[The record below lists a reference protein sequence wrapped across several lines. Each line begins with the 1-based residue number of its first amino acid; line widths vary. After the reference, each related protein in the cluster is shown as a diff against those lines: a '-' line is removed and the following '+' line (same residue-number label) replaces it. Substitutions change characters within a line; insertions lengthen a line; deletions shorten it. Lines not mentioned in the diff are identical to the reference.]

1 MKKKSIELTQEQRV
15 ELEEVVKKGQ
25 APARK
30 RQHAQVLLKIDSG
43 EAGPN
48 WSDQQVKEAFD
59 LSLATIWR
67 IRQRFLEHGLTE
79 ALNRRPQPERPEK
92 RKIDGEQEAHLI
104 AVTCSQAPEGHKR
117 WSMRLLADQ
126 LIELGY
132 FEEISHKTV
141 WVALK
146 KMNSNPG

>member
-1 MKKKSIELTQEQRV
+1 MKKKSIELTKEQRA
-15 ELEEVVKKGQ
+15 ELEEIVKKGQ

-30 RQHAQVLLKIDSG
+30 RQHAQILLKIDSG

-67 IRQRFLEHGLTE
+67 IRQRFLEQGLTE
-79 ALNRRPQPERPEK
+79 ALSRRPQPERPEK

-117 WSMRLLADQ
+117 WSMRLLADR
-126 LIELGY
+126 L
-132 FEEISHKTV
+132 
-141 WVALK
+141 
-146 KMNSNPG
+146 